1 MERMAKQEIV
11 HSSTVPI
18 QRSSH
23 PKTGQPQQSPHTH
36 TQQATATHGAVADA
50 GERCL
55 GWPEK
60 ERRRREKKK
69 NAVSSF
75 THGVVASR
83 NAFVIIALVCEER
96 FQTETLR

>member
-1 MERMAKQEIV
+1 MGLWRMQERDVWVGQRKKEGEGRKQ
-11 HSSTVPI
+11 
-18 QRSSH
+18 
-23 PKTGQPQQSPHTH
+23 
-36 TQQATATHGAVADA
+36 
-50 GERCL
+50 
-55 GWPEK
+55 
-60 ERRRREKKK
+60 